1 MWPSATPA
9 TWNEGGCHQV
19 LRLPRKVPRRHRRP
33 RPPQARHQ
41 SQPSAVSATPATQS
55 AGGRHQVP
63 RLPRETKVHVAK
75 CHACATPATQN
86 TAHVKDGVWQ
96 SCMWKMVCVKDG
108 VWQMVCERWWVT
120 KLFVKDGVWQSCVW
134 KMVCDNVWEAEAAAE
149 EEEEEAGYRIKNK
162 NPTQRCGEKWLIF
175 CNQDIH
181 QDHKWLIFP
190 NFGGAIST
198 FRQTLMTH
206 DVLPS
211 QTWDWM
217 VSSIIQFTQKQ
228 LAVLNSPP
236 THKLGNSV
244 CKRPCRWWHCTVPGR
259 WGKCPK
265 L

>member
-1 MWPSATPA
+1 MPRLPRKAQVDVTKCHACHAKRRCMSPSATP
-9 TWNEGGCHQV
+9 
-19 LRLPRKVPRRHRRP
+19 
-33 RPPQARHQ
+33 
-41 SQPSAVSATPATQS
+41 
-55 AGGRHQVP
+55 VP
-63 RLPRETKVHVAK
+63 RLPLKIPH
-75 CHACATPATQN
+75 
-86 TAHVKDGVWQ
+86 
-96 SCMWKMVCVKDG
+96 MWKMVCDKVVCERWCVKDG

-134 KMVCDNVWEAEAAAE
+134 KMVCDNVWEAEAA

-211 QTWDWM
+211 HTWDWM
-217 VSSIIQFTQKQ
+217 VQFNHPIHSKATCSTQ
-228 LAVLNSPP
+228 LT
-236 THKLGNSV
+236 THS
-244 CKRPCRWWHCTVPGR
+244 
-259 WGKCPK
+259 
-265 L
+265 